1 MVKWPILL
9 AVAAGVNAVILP
21 RSFLPA
27 GVPPEDRKRQ
37 TNYELY
43 DQTLDALQVMQGS
56 YFETWVGTW
65 PRAIDWTAAVLGT
78 HVAGAL
84 QSIATGLDR
93 VQIARTNQFN
103 TKENMISLYYSQLIG
118 FYFGQDAFSLRNQAF
133 DDMLWVVLGW
143 LDTIRF
149 ANVYNRNH
157 FKSENGFRRPSASPP
172 EGWHGKIWLPAFSHR
187 ARIFWHLASAGWDT
201 KLCGGGMNWNPRL
214 TPYKNAITNQ
224 LFIAASVNMYLFFP
238 GDENTS
244 PFALGRNPQLPDSPG
259 AADWGWGP
267 RDPKYLEAAIDA
279 YEWLASSR
287 MTNSQGLFADGFH
300 ISGYPSSNNTKCD
313 ERDEMVYTYNQGVIL
328 TGQRGLY
335 HATGKVQYIREG
347 HRLIQNVI
355 AATGWHLGKDAPID
369 ELSDRN
375 TAEFPR
381 WHGLGRAGIL
391 EEACDISGSC
401 SQDAQTFKGIW
412 THHFTTFCAPLD
424 PPLGDLKLASRW
436 QWDNRDHLDA
446 CRKYYNWL
454 NHNVQAA
461 LATRDADGKFGMWWT
476 VGLFQNLSVSSV
488 VITPD
493 ILPNLSNA
501 TDYRNDG
508 VPNDPR
514 WVGPNGPPGDIPS
527 TRPKQPGFGPGQK
540 VTTMGDMH
548 RRQEVSDPNDRG
560 RGRTVE
566 TQSGGVALLRAL
578 WEISRLPGRFAIS
591 GPPNRA
597 EPVKGG

>member
-1 MVKWPILL
+1 MVKWPIFL
-9 AVAAGVNAVILP
+9 AVSAGVCAATP
-21 RSFLPA
+21 TQSFLSA
-27 GVPPEDRKRQ
+27 GMRPEDRKRQ
-37 TNYELY
+37 PNYELY
-43 DQTLDALQVMQGS
+43 DRVLDALQVMQES

-65 PRAIDWTAAVLGT
+65 PSAIDWTAAVLGT

-84 QSIATGLDR
+84 QSIAMGLDGPR
-93 VQIARTNQFN
+93 AAGISQLN
-103 TKENMISLYYSQLIG
+103 TRENTVSLYYSQLIG

-149 ANVYNRNH
+149 ANVYNKNH
-157 FKSENGFRRPSASPP
+157 FKSESGLRRPGAPP
-172 EGWHGKIWLPAFSHR
+172 PQGWHGRIWLPAFSHR

-224 LFIAASVNMYLFFP
+224 LYIAASVNMYLFFP

-244 PFALGRNPQLPDSPG
+244 PFTLEPDPKPPNPQG
-259 AADWGWGP
+259 TANWGWGP

-279 YEWLASSR
+279 YKWLASSR

-335 HATGKVQYIREG
+335 QATGKVQYIREG
-347 HRLIQNVI
+347 HRLIRNVI
-355 AATGWHLGKDAPID
+355 AATGWHLGKDAPVDDI
-369 ELSDRN
+369 SDRN

-381 WHGLGRAGIL
+381 WYGLGRAGIL
-391 EEACDISGSC
+391 EEACDILGSC

-412 THHFTTFCAPLD
+412 MHHFTTFCASLD
-424 PPLGDLKLASRW
+424 PPLVEFPSTSWWR
-436 QWDNRDHLDA
+436 QDNKDHLDS

-454 NHNVQAA
+454 DHNAQAA

-476 VGLFQNLSVSSV
+476 IGLFPNLPVSSIV
-488 VITPD
+488 MTPD
-493 ILPNLSNA
+493 ILPDTPNA
-501 TDYRNDG
+501 TDYRNEG

-514 WVGPNGPPGDIPS
+514 WVGPKGPPGKIPG
-527 TRPKQPGFGPGQK
+527 TRPKQPSYRPGQK
-540 VTTMGDMH
+540 VTTMGGMR
-548 RRQEVSDPNDRG
+548 RRQDFSDPNDRG

-578 WEISRLPGRFAIS
+578 WEISRLSGRFVT
-591 GPPNRA
+591 
-597 EPVKGG
+597 PVP